1 MRAETRPPCSP
12 LHLSLCS
19 AHNEYSTNS
28 CQMDEK
34 MKGWTCPYSPS
45 SSSPYTPHSLYAKYT
60 HDASPCQRATAC
72 AMPSAWNA
80 LPLLA
85 LTFTVSFAW
94 LLLPLFRISAQA
106 SSPGLSMYLTFC
118 VIVRLHV
125 WLSPQHLSVFEV
137 IPFEHVFIICLLTIP
152 LVALNISSAD
162 IAQYFQS
169 NEC

>member
-1 MRAETRPPCSP
+1 MRAETHPPCSP
-12 LHLSLCS
+12 LHLSLCP

-45 SSSPYTPHSLYAKYT
+45 PSSPYTPHSLYAKYT

-106 SSPGLSMYLTFC
+106 SSPGLSMYLTYLLCNCTFTCLIVSVAPVCIWSYPIRAC
-118 VIVRLHV
+118 VHY
-125 WLSPQHLSVFEV
+125 LSPHNPTSGLEYLIRRYRPVLPE
-137 IPFEHVFIICLLTIP
+137 
-152 LVALNISSAD
+152 
-162 IAQYFQS
+162 
-169 NEC
+169 